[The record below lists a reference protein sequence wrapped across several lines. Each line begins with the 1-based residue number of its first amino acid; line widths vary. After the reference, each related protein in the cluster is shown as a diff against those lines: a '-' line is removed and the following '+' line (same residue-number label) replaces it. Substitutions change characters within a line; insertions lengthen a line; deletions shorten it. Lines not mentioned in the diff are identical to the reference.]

1 MIKNTSRLAVLLVA
15 VTLISECSGSAKKNV
30 KTGGA
35 RRRSRKQQIPGLQTP
50 KNNFISRDAY
60 DNKFLSNETETKK
73 INESSPTHA
82 KNKTR
87 LTKFLQKQSR
97 ERHSPQHKNKC
108 FRIAAAL
115 FAACLLCSQCPVE
128 LLPRSTT
135 QSDKITTILDKQSN
149 SDYAE
154 QIEDQNQT
162 TKDHTVS
169 ISTEPPTIEQL
180 FAVDDATRDAL
191 IKEENRNDPVAFVD
205 HWTAEL
211 EEYVDYFDKL
221 EAENGGVLPEEYVQ
235 MQKEARENLASMK
248 AIQKQNAIMVKMER
262 MAQDSRQKRSKKV
275 T

>member
-1 MIKNTSRLAVLLVA
+1 MLLIAVI
-15 VTLISECSGSAKKNV
+15 LISECSGAQKKANV

-35 RRRSRKQQIPGLQTP
+35 RRRSRKQQIPGQQTP
-50 KNNFISRDAY
+50 KNNFISRHAY
-60 DNKFLSNETETKK
+60 NNKFLSNETETKK

-97 ERHSPQHKNKC
+97 ERHSPQNKNKC
-108 FRIAAAL
+108 FRIATAL

-135 QSDKITTILDKQSN
+135 QSGKITTILDEQSN
-149 SDYAE
+149 GDYAE

-169 ISTEPPTIEQL
+169 LSAEPPTIEQL

-235 MQKEARENLASMK
+235 MQKEARENLVSMK
-248 AIQKQNAIMVKMER
+248 AIQEQNALNMVK
-262 MAQDSRQKRSKKV
+262 
-275 T
+275 